1 MFEIRKEIV
10 NSIGNVQH
18 SEHIRFVNCDN
29 EEQFNALTD
38 TYYYLAKANGLYY
51 KLRGQPYIVRYV
63 FIYYGV
69 LTAESA
75 IDIANA
81 NIKAHVAEAND
92 YIKSANTAYK
102 KSNKRRGISDD
113 SMLLKPIDVKDFM
126 WGGKSVDKDR
136 YVKVVQE

>member
-18 SEHIRFVNCDN
+18 SEHIRFVDCDN
-29 EEQFNALTD
+29 KELLNALTD
-38 TYYYLAKANGLYY
+38 TYYYLAKANTLYY
-51 KLRGQPYIVRYV
+51 DLRGQPYIVRYV
-63 FIYYGV
+63 FIYHGV
-69 LTAESA
+69 LSAETA

-81 NIKAHVAEAND
+81 DIKARVAEAND

-102 KSNKRRGISDD
+102 KSNKRKGVKDD

-126 WGGKSVDKDR
+126 WGGKSADKDR
-136 YVKVVQE
+136 YVKVV

>member
-1 MFEIRKEIV
+1 MFEIKKEIV

-29 EEQFNALTD
+29 KELFNALTD
-38 TYYYLAKANGLYY
+38 TYYRLAKANTLYY
-51 KLRGQPYIVRYV
+51 KLRGQSYIVRYV
-63 FIYYGV
+63 FIDCEV
-69 LTAESA
+69 LSAETA

-81 NIKAHVAEAND
+81 DIKANVAEAND

-113 SMLLKPIDVKDFM
+113 SMLLKPVDVKDFM
-126 WGGKSVDKDR
+126 WGGTSVDKDR
-136 YVKVVQE
+136 YVKFV

>member
-29 EEQFNALTD
+29 EELLNALTD
-38 TYYYLAKANGLYY
+38 TYYHLAKANTLYY
-51 KLRGQPYIVRYV
+51 ELRGQPYIVRYV
-63 FIYYGV
+63 FIACGV
-69 LTAESA
+69 LSAETA

-81 NIKAHVAEAND
+81 DIKARVAEAND

-102 KSNKRRGISDD
+102 KSNKRKGVKDD

-126 WGGKSVDKDR
+126 WRGKSVDKDR
-136 YVKVVQE
+136 YVKVV